1 MEGVDKCNEILG
13 WMEDNMTDSPFAELL
28 NFPDGFQTIVDLVLE
43 TYYEAP
49 DASSSDCA
57 QEILEELYK
66 LAEKEALLENDSDK
80 EFFVAVT
87 DIAATSTKFPKELHT
102 EFCRIL
108 AQDVSLEAAIEKCN
122 RFSLQVLDLFDTADV
137 CGGRYN
143 ERIKLLVNG

>member
-49 DASSSDCA
+49 YASSSDCA
-57 QEILEELYK
+57 QEILEEPYK

-122 RFSLQVLDLFDTADV
+122 RFSLQVLDLFHTADV